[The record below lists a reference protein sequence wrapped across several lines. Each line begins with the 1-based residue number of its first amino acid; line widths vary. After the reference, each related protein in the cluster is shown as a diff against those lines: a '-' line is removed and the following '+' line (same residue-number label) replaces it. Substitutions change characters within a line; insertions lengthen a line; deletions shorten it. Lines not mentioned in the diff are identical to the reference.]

1 MEFRSL
7 EKVAS
12 KIAVDI
18 VTKARVI
25 EMPQCKFC
33 GSKDVVKNGKRDGT
47 QYWLCKNCGRGF
59 VDNKALPKGRYP
71 IEVVSSALYM
81 YFTGSSL
88 NDIKKYIEQQF
99 GKELPSDSAI
109 YNWVVKFSKIAS
121 KEARQHKPTAI
132 GDIWIA
138 DELFLSIGGKR
149 YYLWD
154 VIDAKTRYLIATY
167 LSPKRGT
174 QEAKKLMELASERA
188 GIVPKVVIT
197 DSLASYLDGIELAFG
212 SDTKHIQSHPFA
224 KEDSTSLIERWHA
237 TLRER
242 TKVMWGMKKPEA
254 TRVILD
260 GFLVFYN
267 YFRPHE
273 SLNDKT
279 PAEVAGIDYPYK
291 NWLDVVKSQSPLEQP
306 SDKLDTP
313 LNEEVAIDYLP
324 KPYRKRTRLK
334 KKPKRAR
341 NKIHITMR
349 GIKR

>member
-1 MEFRSL
+1 MEFI
-7 EKVAS
+7 EKVAG
-12 KIAVDI
+12 KVAMDI
-18 VTKARVI
+18 VTKASVI
-25 EMPQCKFC
+25 EMPKCKFC
-33 GSKDVVKNGKRDGT
+33 DSIDVVKNGSRGGT
-47 QYWLCKNCGRGF
+47 QYWLCRECGRGF
-59 VDNKALPKGRYP
+59 VANKALPKGRYP
-71 IEVVSSALYM
+71 IEAVSSALYM

-88 NDIKKYIEQQF
+88 NDIKRYIEQQF
-99 GKELPSDSAI
+99 GKGLPSDSTI
-109 YNWVVKFSKIAS
+109 YNWVVKFSEIAS
-121 KEARQHKPTAI
+121 KEARQHKPTSI
-132 GDIWIA
+132 GDVWIA

-154 VIDAKTRYLIATY
+154 VIDSKSRYLIATY

-174 QEAKKLMELASERA
+174 QEAKKLMELASDRT
-188 GIVPKVVIT
+188 GVVPKVVIT

-242 TKVMWGMKKPEA
+242 TKVMWGMKKPETA
-254 TRVILD
+254 RVILD

-291 NWLDVVKSQSPLEQP
+291 NWLDVVKSQSPLGQSKEKP
-306 SDKLDTP
+306 DIPID
-313 LNEEVAIDYLP
+313 EEVAIIYPP
-324 KPYRKRTRLK
+324 KPYRKRT
-334 KKPKRAR
+334 KPKKRTR
-341 NKIHITMR
+341 RIRGRIQTTLGEMR
-349 GIKR
+349 L